1 MTEIEVAT
9 GAREQMVDVSDELR
23 RAVASSGV
31 ADGLCH
37 VFCPHTTCGLAINEG
52 DDPEV
57 AADVLAHLSR
67 LVPAG
72 AAWRHAEGNADAH
85 LKALLA
91 GADLTL
97 PVAGGVLRL
106 GRWQAVFLC
115 EFDGPRRRRLWV
127 TVR

>member
-9 GAREQMVDVSDELR
+9 GARQQMVDISDELQ

-37 VFCPHTTCGLAINEG
+37 VFCPHTTCGLAVNEG
-52 DDPEV
+52 HDPEV
-57 AADVLAHLSR
+57 AADILAHLSR

-72 AAWRHAEGNADAH
+72 ASWRHLEGNADAH
-85 LKALLA
+85 LKAFLA

-115 EFDGPRRRRLWV
+115 EFDGPRRRQLWV